1 MSNTGLIIEE
11 RSRDIGDFLVGRLLP
26 FRKKRMVGPFVFIDH
41 MTPTVLG
48 PETYMDVG
56 QHPHIGLA
64 TLTYLLEGKITH
76 KDSMGSDHIILPG
89 SVNWMVAGKGC
100 THTER
105 TPQEARNKKEIFTMH
120 GYQIWVALP
129 KELEDITP
137 EFHHIKAEDLP
148 RWTDKGAH
156 YTLVAGTAFSRT
168 SPVPVH
174 SDLFM
179 IDITTKHDHTFTAQG
194 NLKGEIG
201 ICIVSGSIT
210 ACDQTIMAGHMLV
223 SKTEDI
229 CTIHITANS
238 QVLIF
243 GGQPFPE
250 ERFIHWNFVSHS
262 KEKIEIA
269 KEKWKVGDFPKVA
282 NDNSYVP
289 LPDTTFFNK

>member
-76 KDSMGSDHIILPG
+76 KDSMGSDHVILPG
-89 SVNWMVAGKGC
+89 SVNWMVAGEGC

-105 TPQEARNKKEIFTMH
+105 SPQEARDKKEIFTMH

-129 KELEDITP
+129 KELEDIIP
-137 EFHHIKAEDLP
+137 EFHHIKAEALP
-148 RWTDKGAH
+148 RWTDMGAN

-179 IDITTKHDHTFTAQG
+179 IDITTINDHTFTAHG

-223 SKTEDI
+223 SKIEDI

-238 QVLIF
+238 HILVF

-262 KEKIEIA
+262 KQKIEIA
-269 KEKWKVGDFPKVA
+269 KEKWKAGNFPKVA